1 MYLAIIQ
8 NTYYE
13 KKTPLI
19 YKTSAFILNIS
30 VVLFCPEWQR
40 WKSKM
45 TFGKCQQKIVMFSA
59 KHNEEEKKT
68 RKHGKKFAKKT
79 TNS

>member
-1 MYLAIIQ
+1 M
-8 NTYYE
+8 

-45 TFGKCQQKIVMFSA
+45 TFGKCQQKTVMFSA
-59 KHNEEEKKT
+59 KHNEE
-68 RKHGKKFAKKT
+68 GKKNKKKWEKVCEKKT